1 MSTKQKVLGNWNQ
14 LKGRIKEQWGVLT
27 DDELQEVEGQ
37 FDELVGL
44 IQQKT
49 GQSKQEI
56 KEMVSKLNEET
67 SGMLS
72 RATSTARHYAD
83 EAGARLRGAS
93 EQVRERALEGYGQAE
108 DLVRHRPAESVA
120 TAFVAG
126 LLVGVAIGLF
136 ASSTSHEWR

>member
-1 MSTKQKVLGNWNQ
+1 MSTKQQIFGNWNQ
-14 LKGRIKEQWGVLT
+14 LKGRIKQQWGVLT
-27 DDELQEVEGQ
+27 DEELQEVEGH

-49 GQSKQEI
+49 GQTKKEI
-56 KEMVSKLNEET
+56 THMVNKLNEET
-67 SGMLS
+67 SGMLG

-93 EQVRERALEGYGQAE
+93 ERVREGAVHGYGQAE
-108 DLVRHRPAESVA
+108 DMIRHRPGESVA
-120 TAFVAG
+120 TAFAAG

-136 ASSTSHEWR
+136 AASSSHDWR